1 MPRPAALPYGAH
13 IANRHVS
20 NPRSGCTNESLAST
34 IGLVAMSVALGAW
47 NRNSYSYVAFER
59 CGQESRSVR
68 CSDTISVRPVSRR
81 VTMHSKRSALVAAA
95 AVLVLAACG
104 ATTRSAGPS
113 GGSGAADLQVTKDCS
128 EAMGAAGDVCT
139 ITASNHE
146 AIQVGSRL
154 VFASASG
161 PDFLDSDIVLDVSP
175 GNFAMGHCTTL
186 RPAAGSAR
194 SQKGPG
200 ILRVSTRVSTW
211 RRTHRIPRYITGP
224 GRTAPAAATNP
235 ATA

>member
-1 MPRPAALPYGAH
+1 
-13 IANRHVS
+13 
-20 NPRSGCTNESLAST
+20 
-34 IGLVAMSVALGAW
+34 
-47 NRNSYSYVAFER
+47 
-59 CGQESRSVR
+59 
-68 CSDTISVRPVSRR
+68 
-81 VTMHSKRSALVAAA
+81 MHSKRSALVAAA

-113 GGSGAADLQVTKDCS
+113 GGSGTGDLQVTKDCS

-175 GNFAMGHCTTL
+175 GNFAMGHCTVDLATGSGVCTL
-186 RPAAGSAR
+186 AGGAGDFAGFNARVDVAADASDPTVHHWSGTYGAS
-194 SQKGPG
+194 GG
-200 ILRVSTRVSTW
+200 D
-211 RRTHRIPRYITGP
+211 
-224 GRTAPAAATNP
+224 
-235 ATA
+235 

>member
-1 MPRPAALPYGAH
+1 
-13 IANRHVS
+13 
-20 NPRSGCTNESLAST
+20 
-34 IGLVAMSVALGAW
+34 
-47 NRNSYSYVAFER
+47 
-59 CGQESRSVR
+59 
-68 CSDTISVRPVSRR
+68 
-81 VTMHSKRSALVAAA
+81 MHSKRSALVAAA

-175 GNFAMGHCTTL
+175 GNFAIGHCTVHLATGSGVCTL
-186 RPAAGSAR
+186 AGGTGDFAGFNARVDVAADASDPTVHLWSGTYGDS
-194 SQKGPG
+194 GG
-200 ILRVSTRVSTW
+200 D
-211 RRTHRIPRYITGP
+211 
-224 GRTAPAAATNP
+224 
-235 ATA
+235 